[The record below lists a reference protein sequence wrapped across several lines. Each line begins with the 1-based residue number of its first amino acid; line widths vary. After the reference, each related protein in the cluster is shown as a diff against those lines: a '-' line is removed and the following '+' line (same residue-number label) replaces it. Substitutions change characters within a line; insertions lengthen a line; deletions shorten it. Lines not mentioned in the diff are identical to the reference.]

1 MDGRKRSGGWGGP
14 GGFAGPGGG
23 VRYQFGP
30 GVPLPRGIKTLI
42 LLNVGI
48 FFLAKLAGW
57 NEPGLRSL
65 FGLVPADV
73 LGQGF
78 VWQMFTYLFLHAG
91 LFHLLI
97 NMLMLWMF
105 GTSVEHAWGARA
117 FIPYY
122 FVCGVGGAVLTLL
135 TSHSSAHP
143 TIGASGA
150 VLGVVLA
157 YGLMYPDRQVLLFFI
172 IPIKM
177 KYFIGALV
185 LLDLWGSA
193 QDNGIANF
201 AHLGGM
207 LFGFLY
213 LKQDWRL
220 GGVARKLR
228 AVRARAKM
236 QQNARRTQAQHPE
249 PTIDDILD
257 KINEHGMPS
266 LTEEERRILREARRR

>member
-1 MDGRKRSGGWGGP
+1 MLRGNPTGGWPGSGGGQ
-14 GGFAGPGGG
+14 GG

-30 GVPLPRGIKTLI
+30 GVSLPRAIKTLI

-48 FFLAKLAGW
+48 FFLTKLAGW
-57 NEPGLRSL
+57 NESSLRST

-73 LGQGF
+73 IGQGY
-78 VWQMFTYLFLHAG
+78 VWQLVTYLFLHAG

-105 GTSVEHAWGARA
+105 GTAVAHAWGSRA
-117 FIPYY
+117 FLPYY
-122 FVCGVGGAVLTLL
+122 FVCGVGGAVITLL
-135 TSHSSAHP
+135 TSHASVHP

-157 YGLMYPDRQVLLFFI
+157 YGLMYPDRQVLLFFL

-177 KYFIGALV
+177 KYFIGMLV
-185 LLDLWGSA
+185 LVDLWGSA

-220 GGVARKLR
+220 TGLGRKLR
-228 AVRARAKM
+228 AKRARLQM
-236 QQNARRTQAQHPE
+236 QRNTRRAEKRQPE
-249 PTIDDILD
+249 PTVDDILD

-266 LTEEERRILREARRR
+266 LTEEERRILHERRRR